1 MIDISIVIP
10 AFNEEE
16 RLPLSLRKILDYFE
30 NRDETKEIIVVDDGS
45 TDNTTAIIT
54 KEFPNVNLI
63 KLGKNSGKGAAI
75 RKGMLSA
82 NGNFILFCDA
92 DLSTPIYE
100 IDKLSAKLNNGFDI
114 AIGSR
119 ALDPSLIKLHQP
131 FYREFMGKTF
141 NKIVQ
146 VLTFAGISDT
156 QCGFKMFKKD
166 IAHKLFA
173 QSVIDGFSF
182 DVEILYL
189 AHKANYKIAEVPV
202 EWYND
207 AKTKVN
213 PVIDSTKML
222 LEIFKIRKLHKH
234 K

>member
-1 MIDISIVIP
+1 MIDLSIVIP

-16 RLPLSLRKILDYFE
+16 RLPLSLRKILDFFA
-30 NRDETKEIIVVDDGS
+30 NRNETTEIIVVDDGS
-45 TDNTTAIIT
+45 TDNTVKIISSG
-54 KEFPNVNLI
+54 FPQIRVIQLE
-63 KLGKNSGKGAAI
+63 KNCGKGAAI
-75 RKGMLSA
+75 RRGILSSV
-82 NGNFILFCDA
+82 GNYVLFCDA

-100 IDKLSAKLNNGFDI
+100 IDKLIPKLNDGYDI

-119 ALDPSLIKLHQP
+119 AIDPSLIKLHQP

-146 VLTFAGISDT
+146 LLTISGIKDT
-156 QCGFKMFKKD
+156 QCGFKLFKKEV
-166 IAHKLFA
+166 AHDLFSKS
-173 QSVIDGFSF
+173 QINGFSF

-189 AHKANYKIAEVPV
+189 ASKFNYKIAEVPV

-207 AKTKVN
+207 TKTKVN
-213 PVIDSTKML
+213 PIIDSTKML
-222 LEIFKIRKLHKH
+222 IEIFRIRKLHK

>member
-1 MIDISIVIP
+1 MVDISIVIP

-16 RLPLSLRKILDYFE
+16 RLPLSLRKILDFFE
-30 NRDETKEIIVVDDGS
+30 NHTETVEILVVDDGS
-45 TDNTTAIIT
+45 TDNTVQTIL
-54 KEFPNVNLI
+54 KEFPDIQVIQLPQNT
-63 KLGKNSGKGAAI
+63 GKGAAI
-75 RKGMLSA
+75 RKGMLTA
-82 NGNFILFCDA
+82 KGNYILFCDA

-100 IDKLSAKLNNGFDI
+100 IEKLIPMLNDNYDI

-146 VLTFAGISDT
+146 IFTFSGISDT
-156 QCGFKMFKKD
+156 QCGFKLFKKNV
-166 IAHKLFA
+166 AHQLFS
-173 QSVIDGFSF
+173 QSVINGFSF

-189 AHKANYKIAEVPV
+189 AHKAKFKIAEVPV

-213 PVIDSTKML
+213 PLTDSTKMFF
-222 LEIFKIRKLHKH
+222 EIFKIKKIHR
-234 K
+234 

>member
-16 RLPLSLRKILDYFE
+16 RLPHSLRKIMDYFE
-30 NRDETKEIIVVDDGS
+30 NRNETKEIIVVDDGS
-45 TDNTTAIIT
+45 TDNTAEIILN
-54 KEFPNVNLI
+54 EFPDVKFI
-63 KLGKNSGKGAAI
+63 KLDKNSGKGAAI

-82 NGNFILFCDA
+82 KGNFILFCDA

-100 IDKLSAKLNNGFDI
+100 IDKLYSQLTNGFDI

-146 VLTFAGISDT
+146 LFTFSGISDT

-166 IAHKLFA
+166 IAHILFA
-173 QSVIDGFSF
+173 QSVINGFSF

-213 PVIDSTKML
+213 PITDSTKML
-222 LEIFKIRKLHKH
+222 MEIFKIRKLHKH

>member
-16 RLPLSLRKILDYFE
+16 RLPLSLRKITDFIKDRTE
-30 NRDETKEIIVVDDGS
+30 SFEIIVVDDGS
-45 TDNTTAIIT
+45 TDNTVKNTRDQ
-54 KEFPNVNLI
+54 FPDVQVVQL
-63 KLGKNSGKGAAI
+63 KRNSGKGAAI
-75 RKGMLSA
+75 RKGILTST
-82 NGNFILFCDA
+82 GNYILFCDA

-100 IDKLSAKLNNGFDI
+100 IDKLIPELNNGYDI

-119 ALDPSLIKLHQP
+119 AIDPSLIKLHQP

-146 VLTFAGISDT
+146 LLTFSGISDT
-156 QCGFKMFKKD
+156 QCGFKMFKKQV
-166 IAHKLFA
+166 AHQLFG
-173 QSVIDGFSF
+173 QSKIDGFSF

-189 AHKANYKIAEVPV
+189 AHKANYKVAEVPV

-213 PVIDSTKML
+213 PIVDSTKML
-222 LEIFKIRKLHKH
+222 LEIFQIRRLHK
-234 K
+234 

>member
-16 RLPLSLRKILDYFE
+16 RLPLSLRKILDFFE
-30 NRDETKEIIVVDDGS
+30 NRTETVEILVVDDGS
-45 TDNTTAIIT
+45 TDNTVPIIH
-54 KEFPNVNLI
+54 EQFPDIQVIQLP
-63 KLGKNSGKGAAI
+63 KNTGKGAAI
-75 RKGMLSA
+75 RKGMLA
-82 NGNFILFCDA
+82 AMGNYILFCDA

-100 IDKLSAKLNNGFDI
+100 IEKLIPKLKDNYDI
-114 AIGSR
+114 SIGSR

-146 VLTFAGISDT
+146 LFTFSGISDT
-156 QCGFKMFKKD
+156 QCGFKLFKKNV
-166 IAHKLFA
+166 AHQLFS
-173 QSVIDGFSF
+173 QSVINGFSF

-189 AHKANYKIAEVPV
+189 AHKAKFKIAEVPV

-213 PVIDSTKML
+213 PITDSTKMFF
-222 LEIFKIRKLHKH
+222 EILKIRKIHR
-234 K
+234 